1 MVTEK
6 HPSSSLYFRKLMISD
21 NRESKKQFEDAFSKE
36 IDNFAEEIYKAYE
49 LCALIDK
56 EMGKDGMREAYTVG
70 FLFNAVRNL
79 LDSFCLFIS
88 GYAVPAGNLMRHFSE
103 SVATAI
109 LISNKNLTYFD
120 RLEKELDNF
129 PFHKSVDFVLRKKS
143 DLNIERRGWDAF
155 KKIDKFYDKYSH
167 ATLLSLA
174 DILNFNSKMLS
185 IGAQFDFDK
194 IKIYAKEI
202 KLRISAASF
211 LRNVIEGIFEFN
223 FEK

>member
-6 HPSSSLYFRKLMISD
+6 HQGSRLYFRKLMISD

-49 LCALIDK
+49 LCVLIDK
-56 EMGKDGMREAYTVG
+56 KMGKNGMREAYTVG

-79 LDSFCLFIS
+79 LDSFCLFIT
-88 GYAVPAGNLMRHFSE
+88 GYAVPAGNLIRHFSE
-103 SVATAI
+103 SVAMAI

-120 RLEKELDNF
+120 RLEKELENF
-129 PFHKSVDFVLRKKS
+129 PFHKSVDFVLKKRS
-143 DLNIERRGWDAF
+143 ALNIEKSGWDDF
-155 KKIDKFYDKYSH
+155 KKIAKFYDKYSH

-185 IGAQFDFDK
+185 NGPQFGDCP
-194 IKIYAKEI
+194 
-202 KLRISAASF
+202 F
-211 LRNVIEGIFEFN
+211 LSL
-223 FEK
+223 K